1 MLEQLG
7 DLTYCRKNYLCN
19 MLKEEINKALEVLKS
34 GGVILYPTDT
44 IWGLGCDASN
54 PEAVEK
60 VLKIKNR
67 PAEKSLIILLDV
79 DTKLQSYV
87 NDVPEVA
94 YDLVEYAENPLTII
108 FSGAKN
114 LAKNVINDDGSVGIR
129 IVKHD
134 FCTPLIQRFRKPI
147 VSTSANLSGEPSP
160 KNFDDI
166 SSEIIEAVDYIVDFE
181 QENRSSK
188 KPSTIMK
195 LSPGGQFEFI
205 RK

>member
-1 MLEQLG
+1 
-7 DLTYCRKNYLCN
+7 
-19 MLKEEINKALEVLKS
+19 MLKDEINKALEVLKN

-44 IWGLGCDASN
+44 IWGLGCDATN
-54 PEAVEK
+54 VEAVDK
-60 VLKIKNR
+60 LLSIKNR

-79 DTKLQSYV
+79 DSKLQSYITE
-87 NDVPEVA
+87 VPEVA
-94 YDLVEYAENPLTII
+94 YDLIEYAENPLTIV
-108 FSGAKN
+108 FPGAKN
-114 LAKNVINDDGSVGIR
+114 LAPNVINVDRSVGIR

-147 VSTSANLSGEPSP
+147 VSTSANLSGKPSP
-160 KNFDDI
+160 KFFDDI
-166 SSEIIEAVDYIVDFE
+166 DPEILELVDLVVNFE
-181 QENRSSK
+181 QENRNIK

>member
-1 MLEQLG
+1 
-7 DLTYCRKNYLCN
+7 
-19 MLKEEINKALEVLKS
+19 MLKDEINKALEVLKS

-44 IWGLGCDASN
+44 IWGIGCDATN
-54 PEAVEK
+54 PEAVDK

-67 PAEKSLIILLDV
+67 PAEKSLIVLLDV
-79 DTKLQSYV
+79 DSKLQSYV
-87 NDVPEVA
+87 TEIPEVA
-94 YDLVEYAENPLTII
+94 YDLIEYAENPLTIV
-108 FSGAKN
+108 FSDAKN
-114 LAKNVINDDGSVGIR
+114 LAPNVINADGSIGIR

-147 VSTSANLSGEPSP
+147 VSTSANLSGQPSP
-160 KNFDDI
+160 KFFDDI
-166 SSEIIEAVDYIVDFE
+166 DHEIIHAVDYVVDFD
-181 QENRSSK
+181 QENRTNK